1 MHETDPLEL
10 ELRAEAARISA
21 RLGDAPVVIVVGGD
35 KDADIPRTVT
45 VSAAKAPLRLRDLLG
60 ILQAAI
66 QTESWK
72 HFRNW

>member
-10 ELRAEAARISA
+10 KLRQEAE
-21 RLGDAPVVIVVGGD
+21 RLSQGLGGAPVVIVVGGD
-35 KDADIPRTVT
+35 KATDVPRTITVT
-45 VSAAKAPLRLRDLLG
+45 GSASPLRLRDLLG

-72 HFRNW
+72 HFRDW

>member
-10 ELRAEAARISA
+10 DLQQEAARIS
-21 RLGDAPVVIVVGGD
+21 RQLHGAPVVIVVGGD
-35 KDADIPRTVT
+35 KDADVPRTIT
-45 VSAAKAPLRLRDLLG
+45 VSAAKTPLRLRDLLG
-60 ILQAAI
+60 VLQAAI